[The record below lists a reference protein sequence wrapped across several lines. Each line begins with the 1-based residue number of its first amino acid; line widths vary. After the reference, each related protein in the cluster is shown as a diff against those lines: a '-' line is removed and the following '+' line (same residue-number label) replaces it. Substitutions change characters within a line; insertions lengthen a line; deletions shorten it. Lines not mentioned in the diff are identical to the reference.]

1 MLVNGL
7 YSNIRGFLF
16 FLVIGCQNNV
26 KAELKGIYEKF
37 FRLEKGKENEIRDG
51 NSDGNNKQPLLI

>member
-16 FLVIGCQNNV
+16 FLVMGCQNNV
-26 KAELKGIYEKF
+26 KAELAKIYEKF
-37 FRLEKGKENEIRDG
+37 FSKENKENEVQVSFVDK
-51 NSDGNNKQPLLI
+51 NKVLV

>member
-26 KAELKGIYEKF
+26 KAELSKIYGKF
-37 FRLEKGKENEIRDG
+37 FRNENSLFVEH
-51 NSDGNNKQPLLI
+51 NENNNKNQQLI